1 MEKFMK
7 NTFQVRVVR
16 TGTITLRKKLR
27 EQNNLEEGDTLTL
40 IDPGNGVVVMDSQT
54 RVEP

>member
-1 MEKFMK
+1 MLSLVDSQ
-7 NTFQVRVVR
+7 TVVVR
-16 TGTITLRKKLR
+16 TVTITLRKKLR

-40 IDPGNGVVVMDSQT
+40 IDLGNGVVVMDSQT